1 MFLGDDEDVSMDEQS
16 EKQPKIDPKELDP
29 DNPDN
34 YVKPDDLY
42 QPLDEPMEIQDYSEM
57 YNAGHKSPEI
67 REPDGESTSA
77 QISNI
82 NSPEIQSHEVHSPE
96 EVYSGQPEIDESLIP
111 NYMKPLPD
119 EQQYGKDMA
128 LSVALEMEEKRR
140 TEKKTA
146 EITDQSRPE
155 YEEWFHFLDE
165 EKIYMCDKCD
175 TTYGSQEEGHEH
187 LRSVHKV
194 KLGNDANDQEEQEED
209 DDLIFRYIFS
219 VKSISRKYVIL
230 T

>member
-1 MFLGDDEDVSMDEQS
+1 MDEQS
-16 EKQPKIDPKELDP
+16 EKKPKIDPKELDP

-42 QPLDEPMEIQDYSEM
+42 QPLSEPMEVEDYSEM
-57 YNAGHKSPEI
+57 YNTGNKSPENEI
-67 REPDGESTSA
+67 AVAALFNQKVQDLKNDSA
-77 QISNI
+77 QISKVH
-82 NSPEIQSHEVHSPE
+82 SPEIQSHEVQSPE
-96 EVYSGQPEIDESLIP
+96 EVYSGEPEIDESLIP
-111 NYMKPLPD
+111 VMKPLPD

-146 EITDQSRPE
+146 EVTDESRPE
-155 YEEWFHFLDE
+155 HEEWFHFLEE

-175 TTYGSQEEGHEH
+175 TTYASKDEGHEH

-194 KLGNDANDQEEQEED
+194 QFENDANDQEEEQD
-209 DDLIFRYIFS
+209 DDLIFR
-219 VKSISRKYVIL
+219 
-230 T
+230 